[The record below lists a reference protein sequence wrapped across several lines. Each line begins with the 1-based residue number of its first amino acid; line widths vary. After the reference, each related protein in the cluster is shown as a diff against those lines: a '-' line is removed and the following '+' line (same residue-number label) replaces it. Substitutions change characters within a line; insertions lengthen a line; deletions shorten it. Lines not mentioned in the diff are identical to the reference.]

1 MSALWG
7 PPEFGASLGGQTL
20 LWCSVPRL
28 VTHSATLLQRLLW
41 ALQPVTSA
49 RSGVFKVRIK
59 VRITILLLPIAVAV
73 RSGHRL
79 LFIRYNIYVKSKT
92 PHL

>member
-1 MSALWG
+1 MPALWD

-28 VTHSATLLQRLLW
+28 VTRSATLLQRLLW
-41 ALQPVTSA
+41 ALRPVTSA

-59 VRITILLLPIAVAV
+59 VRIKV
-73 RSGHRL
+73 RM
-79 LFIRYNIYVKSKT
+79 FIYS
-92 PHL
+92 